1 MIGGGGL
8 WLSSTPTT
16 SIFALVYTAS
26 FPGPAR
32 PGPARRAGGDTS
44 PSARAVGHRRD
55 LTVVQVSALVE
66 DHLLHPFGLCELC
79 NLPPHQPRHRQLL
92 RVVARRGPVLLHV
105 QGRVRRQRVALALVR
120 RVIHNLGV
128 HVVVGLV
135 HAQPRP
141 LRGPEDAPPALALV
155 PPRQPLAAR

>member
-44 PSARAVGHRRD
+44 PSARASLRKFPPSLSLLEVEPSGARAVGHRRD

-79 NLPPHQPRHRQLL
+79 NLPPLEVEPSGARAVGHR
-92 RVVARRGPVLLHV
+92 
-105 QGRVRRQRVALALVR
+105 
-120 RVIHNLGV
+120 
-128 HVVVGLV
+128 
-135 HAQPRP
+135 
-141 LRGPEDAPPALALV
+141 
-155 PPRQPLAAR
+155 